1 MGHNPTFAFTS
12 NKSLKDIEKMQFRD
26 FLPFFDTDVI
36 ENKQKRAF
44 FLLCA
49 LVLIRNFL
57 QYISH
62 YRKSSGV
69 SRIRLICKACRS
81 ISDKVYSLIEIAL
94 IGCGS
99 RIGLLGA
106 ALLTPMQAVRFRLPI
121 RFPCGR
127 LGNGR
132 ARIEPWIRVT

>member
-81 ISDKVYSLIEIAL
+81 ISDKVYYYVIANVISWERTHQHVCFNAGNCKSRIAL
-94 IGCGS
+94 HNKAKMS
-99 RIGLLGA
+99 EKA
-106 ALLTPMQAVRFRLPI
+106 ELPW
-121 RFPCGR
+121 
-127 LGNGR
+127 NK
-132 ARIEPWIRVT
+132 